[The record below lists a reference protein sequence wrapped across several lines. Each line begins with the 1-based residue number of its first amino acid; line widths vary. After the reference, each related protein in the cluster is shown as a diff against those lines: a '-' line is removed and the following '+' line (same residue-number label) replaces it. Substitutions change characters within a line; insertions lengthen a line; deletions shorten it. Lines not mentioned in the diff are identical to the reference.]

1 MSQFLKTF
9 FLARTTY
16 ILFLKKKKREKEKKK
31 ANIPKYHLTTFST
44 CPSKATAQVIRPP
57 CEPERVTDFLWQHMQ
72 RDLDVLGRALGRS
85 VDDAALT
92 VHLVLQRLISINGGQ
107 TSKLQFDKTIYIP

>member
-1 MSQFLKTF
+1 ME
-9 FLARTTY
+9 
-16 ILFLKKKKREKEKKK
+16 KKKKKYHT
-31 ANIPKYHLTTFST
+31 ANVPKYRLTIFPT

-92 VHLVLQRLISINGGQ
+92 VHVVLQRLISVNGGQ
-107 TSKLQFDKTIYIP
+107 SSKLQFENTIIFLEGFQHMLFIP